1 MDNHYLLIIETPEG
15 NLSRGMRHRNITG
28 DIRKQVIFF
37 REDSRESLSIEIA
50 IFCSFAGMWC

>member
-1 MDNHYLLIIETPEG
+1 
-15 NLSRGMRHRNITG
+15 MRHRNITG